1 MKLNDHLD
9 FHKLPFDKEK
19 IRERVEKIAA
29 DCMHWVTGRQNARP
43 LLAMVLCTCIA
54 FSAMLP
60 YIPVIA
66 PAETSPPARGRLACK
81 SPTYAPSMAA
91 KVAATTGATCGSRYV
106 RTCEIK
112 TP

>member
-19 IRERVEKIAA
+19 IREQVEKIAA

-66 PAETSPPARGRLACK
+66 PAETSTERIYEPETVDILEDPTENTTDETTAEIDPDAPA
-81 SPTYAPSMAA
+81 P
-91 KVAATTGATCGSRYV
+91 
-106 RTCEIK
+106 I
-112 TP
+112 